1 MYKFITYLLTTSL
14 VISGAMSLLSGAPI
28 GQSVGGGRCAVAN
41 SGLCTTVAGA
51 TTVTFDN
58 VASGVTSYQFGIAT
72 YTWGATPRSPFVT
85 VPDVIDQYKAPL
97 GDATAYLSVG
107 SGNGRPATVDIDF
120 SQPVNYF
127 GFYIGS
133 PDTYNHVTFTQ
144 KGGVTTT
151 ISGANLLL
159 PLLFRADGYQGDGLF
174 LDFTSSDGF
183 TRVSFVSTTAALETD
198 NHAFSSAVPEPSTY
212 ALMGVGVVALG
223 VVRFR
228 RRASRCA

>member
-1 MYKFITYLLTTSL
+1 MHKFITHLLTAGL
-14 VISGAMSLLSGAPI
+14 VISGAMSLLTGAPI
-28 GQSVGGGRCAVAN
+28 GQSVGGGTCAVAN

-58 VASGVTSYQFGIAT
+58 VASGVTSYQSGIAT
-72 YTWGATPRSPFVT
+72 YTWGATALSPFVA

-97 GDATAYLSVG
+97 GDATTYLSVG
-107 SGNGRPATVDIDF
+107 SGAGRPGSVDIDF

-144 KGGVTTT
+144 KAGETTT
-151 ISGANLLL
+151 ISGADLLL
-159 PLLFRADGYQGDGLF
+159 PLRLQADGYQGDGLF
-174 LDFTSSDGF
+174 LNFTSSDGF
-183 TRVSFVSTTAALETD
+183 TRVSFLSTTAALETD

-212 ALMGVGVVALG
+212 ALMGLGLVALG
-223 VVRFR
+223 VVRTR
-228 RRASRCA
+228 RRA